1 MEFHAVILCGPGK
14 QLTPFSSQRATGL
27 PKALLPLAQRPMYEY
42 VLDWCEKAFFPKV
55 TILCDEESADS
66 IKDALEQYKAQKTAS
81 VALASDVLEMDGDVL
96 KFIHSIEVIEYSGS
110 SSGQVLQ
117 FLTKNEILQPLE
129 HFVLLPCDFIT
140 NLPPHVLIEAYRCRR
155 DSDLGVVVYYRNQLD
170 IEDKKHKIFP
180 KNYTVYTDLPCG
192 SSQLLDY
199 YSAEDVDFH
208 KGFKVR
214 TQLLWKHSKTT
225 VSTKLLNSS
234 IFFGNSQLI
243 AERLTQN
250 ANKFTDLYFASR
262 PLIKIVRDLARR
274 EWQSANWNLS
284 IGFLVVPEQA
294 DFFRANTL
302 PVYMEANRHF
312 LKSQARDSAGR
323 LAAPKEKTAANV
335 GVDSM
340 VGEGT
345 QLGEKTNVKRSVVG
359 ANCTIGKRVKLTGSI
374 ILDNTVIEDDVQL
387 ENTIVGHDA
396 VIHSK
401 SRLTNC
407 YVEST
412 HDVLKGTQSKGDTLL
427 CLTLEGLVESA
438 IESSSSEDDGSDSSF
453 DDYEDDFADND
464 DGLFGY

>member
-14 QLTPFSSQRATGL
+14 NLSPFSQQRATGL
-27 PKALLPLAQRPMYEY
+27 PKALLPLAQKPMYEY
-42 VLDWCEKAFFPKV
+42 VLDWCEKAFFPRV
-55 TILCDEESADS
+55 TLLCEPESCESLREAVG
-66 IKDALEQYKAQKTAS
+66 KYKASKTAA
-81 VALASDVLEMDGDVL
+81 VANDGVDGVDLTSDVL
-96 KFIHSIEVIEYSGS
+96 KFIHSIEVVEYSGT
-110 SSGQVLQ
+110 SSGQVVQ
-117 FLTKNEILQPLE
+117 FLAKNQLLKPLE

-155 DSDLGVVVYYRNQLD
+155 DSDLGVLVYYRNQLD
-170 IEDKKHKIFP
+170 IEDKKNKIFP

-199 YSAEDVDFH
+199 YSADDVEFH
-208 KGFKVR
+208 KGFKIR
-214 TQLLWKHSKTT
+214 TQLLWKHPKTC

-243 AERLTQN
+243 S
-250 ANKFTDLYFASR
+250 DH
-262 PLIKIVRDLARR
+262 LARQCR
-274 EWQSANWNLS
+274 QILRLSATGDSS
-284 IGFLVVPEQA
+284 IGLLVVPEQA

-312 LKSQARDSAGR
+312 LKIQARESAGSKPTG
-323 LAAPKEKTAANV
+323 PKDKTAANV

-340 VGEGT
+340 VGEDT
-345 QLGEKTNVKRSVVG
+345 QLGDKTNVKRSVVG
-359 ANCTIGKRVKLTGSI
+359 ANCVIGKRVKLTGSI
-374 ILDNTVIEDDVQL
+374 VLDNAVIEDDVQL

-396 VIHSK
+396 TIRSK
-401 SRLTNC
+401 SKLINC

-438 IESSSSEDDGSDSSF
+438 IESSSDEDDDSESSY
-453 DDYEDDFADND
+453 DEYEDEYVDNA
-464 DGLFGY
+464 DGLFAY